1 MKNFKKIISML
12 LIFSLLLLLSA
23 CGTCNKSNEKDQQN
37 THTPEDTVEITEA
50 ELTDAENGTDK
61 PMEKPT
67 EKATESQST
76 DIVIDGIKF
85 DEDLKHRLNNAETYG
100 EVCEILGKEGTLIEA
115 PNLVTQWAFNLYQSS
130 SYQLY
135 MKFKRTDNGVVLAED
150 MMLTTEECLGKIPSK
165 VTEDMKSFLVAGKT
179 LQEIKDFTNVQY
191 PQPWY
196 GNVYKYEWRFSD
208 DIRIEV
214 HVQNATIL
222 EEENFDSVSVCYIEL
237 WDSNIESQSEYDRI
251 YSKLEVGQ
259 SYKEICDIIGKEGS
273 IGNLVCRWELD
284 DGTQLVLRYYL
295 KQGNDPKEITLFNG
309 ICRKN
314 KN

>member
-1 MKNFKKIISML
+1 ML

-37 THTPEDTVEITEA
+37 IHTPEDTVEITEA

-61 PMEKPT
+61 PTEKPT
-67 EKATESQST
+67 EKATEPQST

-115 PNLVTQWAFNLYQSS
+115 PEAVTQWNFFRPS

-135 MKFKRTDNGVVLAED
+135 MKFKRTDEGVILVED
-150 MMLTTEECLGKIPSK
+150 MKQTTEECLGKIPAN
-165 VTEDMKSFLVAGKT
+165 VTENMMNFLVAGKT
-179 LQEIKDFTNVQY
+179 IQEVKDFTNVQN
-191 PQPWY
+191 PQFWY
-196 GNVYKYEWRFSD
+196 GDVYKYEWRFSD
-208 DIRIEV
+208 DIRVEAHIA
-214 HVQNATIL
+214 NATDCKERSIS
-222 EEENFDSVSVCYIEL
+222 DVVVCYLEL
-237 WDSNIESQSEYDRI
+237 WDSDEISKSEYDSI
-251 YSKLEVGQ
+251 YSKLKVGQ
-259 SYKEICDIIGKEGS
+259 SYKEICDIIGKKGS